1 MVANS
6 AAAAADNYNTGGF
19 RIPPLPSA
27 GVETM
32 PVETSAGVEPIR
44 QQITTLPDTYAMLNP
59 SPLPV
64 QLKQYLDPITNP
76 TWPSAYTS
84 TGFQQATPAPPA
96 GLPPL
101 SALFGPPGPP
111 PAPTHRQMHDADSAD
126 ELDFF
131 ECFD

>member
-19 RIPPLPSA
+19 RIPPLP
-27 GVETM
+27 VE
-32 PVETSAGVEPIR
+32 
-44 QQITTLPDTYAMLNP
+44 LN
-59 SPLPV
+59 
-64 QLKQYLDPITNP
+64 QYLDPITNP
-76 TWPSAYTS
+76 TWPAAYTS